1 MKIPKLLLKPLV
13 FASLLVVASEASA
26 QRRPSPRPTR
36 KVATAT
42 AISSAPTFETLLAA
56 DSYKVYMEVHGV
68 GQLIRSNSVSETL
81 EPVMKLADPPEEF
94 KTLLKW
100 LNSHA
105 DDVMTSR
112 MLVATWPTAKNVPDA
127 LVAIEFESPEEAGKF
142 TPQLNSLLSKVLP
155 TASPRPSPSTAE
167 TKNSLEET
175 KPSFYLHQIGSLV
188 LITPTPL
195 AMKNLRPPR
204 SKLLSDDVSFRVT
217 RSRFS
222 SEQVF
227 IYLNVNGI
235 ELEQENRRKQFEEE
249 NKKRVAD
256 EQAKQVAAS
265 SPLAEA
271 AAVEVKKAVEEEAAN
286 LDVVTPPENQLPA
299 RPAEPDLMTKSV
311 GMLANSFFQG
321 QSKMPDAIGFGV
333 SFENDSF
340 DVRALLIAAPGE
352 KCDPIPFF
360 PNLIPGP
367 AIVPESPAILPADT
381 EVFLTLSL
389 DLPQIYAAM
398 SKPQVID
405 KATNRAILV
414 KDLETEGP
422 FAEIEKGLKI
432 KLKED
437 LLPLLGSEIVVSM
450 PVNFIE
456 DGRLPKPN
464 SQSTPAAEKDQKPG
478 SEPSFVIALSLKDK
492 EGMRALL
499 PRIVDSTGFKGAG
512 AFAQTERSGDT
523 ELVSYGNMLSYAFIQ
538 NFLVFSADPATTK
551 HVVDSYL
558 KHETLSSDTPFKN
571 FTRWQPRQLQG
582 EVYVSP
588 ALMES
593 YKSWANQTTAL
604 LSDQTRE
611 LLSRLSMVAQ
621 PITYSLSTDGL
632 GTLHELHVPKNLVL
646 MAVAGI
652 SAESNP
658 SPIITNE
665 RLTIS
670 ILHTIANSEIQ
681 YKLGKG
687 AGSFGTIEQ
696 LLDEGFLSK
705 EMMQSQGY
713 KIEVLLL
720 GDQFQVTAVPEE
732 YGKTGKTSYFIDHT
746 NVLRGGD
753 HGGGVATLEDNPIN

>member
-13 FASLLVVASEASA
+13 FASLLVVVSETPA

-36 KVATAT
+36 KVATST
-42 AISSAPTFETLLAA
+42 TTSIAPTFETLLAA
-56 DSYKVYMEVHGV
+56 DSYKLYVEVHGV
-68 GQLIRSNSVSETL
+68 GQLIRSNSVSEML
-81 EPVMKLADPPEEF
+81 EPVMKLADPTAEF
-94 KTLLKW
+94 KTLLRW

-127 LVAIEFESPEEAGKF
+127 LIAIEFDSSEEAAKF
-142 TPQLNSLLSKVLP
+142 TPRLNSLLLKVLP
-155 TASPRPSPSTAE
+155 TAAPQPSPSSAE

-175 KPSFYLHQIGSLV
+175 KPSYYLHQIGSLV

-195 AMKNLRPPR
+195 TMKNLRPPR

-222 SEQVF
+222 SEPVF
-227 IYLNVNGI
+227 VYLNVNGI
-235 ELEQENRRKQFEEE
+235 ELEQENRRKQFEDE
-249 NKKRVAD
+249 NKKRVED
-256 EQAKQVAAS
+256 EQAKQVAESSS
-265 SPLAEA
+265 SPEA
-271 AAVEVKKAVEEEAAN
+271 APEQEKAVIEEEAA
-286 LDVVTPPENQLPA
+286 VTPPPSPQPT
-299 RPAEPDLMTKSV
+299 EPDPLTKAV

-321 QSKMPDAIGFGV
+321 QSKMPDAVGFGV

-340 DVRALLIAAPGE
+340 DVRALMVAAQGE

-367 AIVPESPAILPADT
+367 AIAPESPSILPADT

-398 SKPQVID
+398 SKPTNINRG
-405 KATNRAILV
+405 TNRAILIR
-414 KDLETEGP
+414 DMEMGGP
-422 FAEIEKGLKI
+422 FAEIEKGMKI

-450 PVNFIE
+450 PLNFLE

-464 SQSTPAAEKDQKPG
+464 PQGTAAEEKDKKPK
-478 SEPSFVIALSLKDK
+478 SEPSFVIAFSLKDK

-499 PRIVDSTGFKGAG
+499 PKIVDSLGFKGAS
-512 AFAQTERSGDT
+512 AFAQTEQSEDT

-558 KHETLSSDTPFKN
+558 KHETLSSEIQFKN

-588 ALMES
+588 LLMER
-593 YKSWANQTTAL
+593 YKGWANQPTAL
-604 LSDQTRE
+604 MSDQTRE
-611 LLSRLSMVAQ
+611 FLSRLSMVAQ
-621 PITYSLSTDGL
+621 PITYSLSSDGL

-646 MAVAGI
+646 MGVAGI

-665 RLTIS
+665 RLAITT
-670 ILHTIANSEIQ
+670 LHTIANSEIQ
-681 YKLGKG
+681 YKSGKG
-687 AGSFGTIEQ
+687 AGSFATIEQ

-705 EMMQSQGY
+705 EMMQGQGY

-732 YGKTGKTSYFIDHT
+732 YGKTGRTSYFIDHT

-753 HGGGVATLEDNPIN
+753 HGGGVATADDDPIN